1 MAKFLIADDEPE
13 VLDFL
18 IDVLEADGHE
28 ATAARDGTE
37 AWDLLDSRV
46 FDVVVTDLRMAGRD
60 GLDLMAHA
68 HSRAPDTQVILITAY
83 GSVSTAVRAMR
94 DGAFDYV
101 EKPFASPEALRHLAS
116 RALERGQ
123 QLKQRARIVQRSHC
137 LPPLSHGDPRMAPV
151 VSALSKVAPTD
162 TSVLLLGETGTGKE
176 VAARTLHA
184 LSRRSDGPFVAINC
198 AALSEGLLESELFGH
213 ERGAFTGAIA
223 QRRGRIEL
231 AEGGT
236 FFLDEV
242 GELKPLLQAK
252 LLRVLQER
260 QFERVGGTRTQR
272 ADVRWVAATNRDLT
286 AMVQGGHFREDLYHR
301 IAVFPLH
308 LPPLRERRQDLIPI
322 ARQLLDQ
329 LASAQNRPKLILSA
343 DAQDWLLGLE
353 LAGNIRELSNRL
365 ERAAI
370 LASGDRIDS
379 RALRDEPGLPCGS
392 AQTRYEPSIANPW
405 RLETVERETI
415 QNALAFCHGNR
426 TRAAELLGIGV
437 RTLYEKLKRWD
448 STH

>member
-28 ATAARDGTE
+28 ATCARDWTE
-37 AWDLLDSRV
+37 AWDLLNAHV
-46 FDVVVTDLRMAGRD
+46 FDVVITDLRIAGRD
-60 GLDLMAHA
+60 ALDLMAHA
-68 HSRAPDTQVILITAY
+68 HSRSPDTQVIVITAH
-83 GSVSTAVRAMR
+83 GSVSSAVRAMR

-101 EKPFASPEALRHLAS
+101 EKTFASPEALRLIAS
-116 RALERGQ
+116 RALERRQ
-123 QLKQRARIVQRSHC
+123 QLKQRARTVQRSLS

-162 TSVLLLGETGTGKE
+162 TCVLLLGETGTGKE
-176 VAARTLHA
+176 IAARTLHA
-184 LSRRSDGPFVAINC
+184 LSRRSDGPFVAVNC
-198 AALSEGLLESELFGH
+198 AALSEELLESELFGH
-213 ERGAFTGAIA
+213 ERGAFTGATA

-236 FFLDEV
+236 FFLDEI

-260 QFERVGGTRTQR
+260 QFERVGGTRTQQ
-272 ADVRWVAATNRDLT
+272 ANVRWIAATNRDLT
-286 AMVQGGHFREDLYHR
+286 AMVHGGHFREDLYHR

-308 LPPLRERRQDLIPI
+308 LPPLRERRQDLLPI
-322 ARQLLDQ
+322 ASQLLEQ
-329 LASAQNRPKLILSA
+329 LASAHNRPKLGLSA
-343 DAQDWLLGLE
+343 DAQDWLLGAE
-353 LAGNIRELSNRL
+353 LGGNIRELSNRL

-370 LASGDRIDS
+370 LASGDEIDS
-379 RALRDEPGLPCGS
+379 RALSDEPGLLYSSKRTP
-392 AQTRYEPSIANPW
+392 YEHSIANPW
-405 RLETVERETI
+405 SLEIVERETI
-415 QNALAFCHGNR
+415 QNALAFCQGNR
-426 TRAAELLGIGV
+426 RRAAELLGIGV

-448 STH
+448 SAH